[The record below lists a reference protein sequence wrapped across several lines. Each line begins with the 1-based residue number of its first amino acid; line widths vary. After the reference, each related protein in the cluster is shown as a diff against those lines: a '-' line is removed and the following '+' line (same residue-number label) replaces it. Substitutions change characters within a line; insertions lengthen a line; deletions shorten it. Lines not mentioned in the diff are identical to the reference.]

1 MSNGQIMLS
10 KYKKIQVFIKN
21 YITWQAK
28 FLSTMITIWIS
39 VHPHKIP
46 RFFRY
51 KYIIAFLYK
60 KFKFLLR
67 IILLGKPYFYLPYD
81 MYFLNSIKDNW
92 S

>member
-1 MSNGQIMLS
+1 MYIL
-10 KYKKIQVFIKN
+10 IKSQDFLDTN
-21 YITWQAK
+21 ILLPFYI
-28 FLSTMITIWIS
+28 
-39 VHPHKIP
+39 
-46 RFFRY
+46 
-51 KYIIAFLYK
+51 K